1 MRRILFVLA
10 VFLFA
15 LSNWSQTMNI
25 YYKDGQVEKKDMSK
39 IDRIEFTDGDEYET
53 SATIYLERAGTL
65 SSKLSKSQASE
76 LLKLKLSGHMD
87 ARDFDFIKWDC
98 MKVEEVDLS
107 DVVIDSYTGRE
118 GTEEGNNKTYAAN
131 EIPSGAFFYWIN
143 THKYNY
149 DGMPIDEGMP
159 SLKKIVLPNGIK
171 AIRRNAF
178 ARAYNLTEINI
189 PEGVEAIDYV
199 SFAICTSLEEL
210 RLPSSLK
217 TVGQLA
223 FADMTSLR
231 KVYVSATTP
240 PSASSNAFQ
249 GLSNQAIFYVPSGTE
264 NLYRNSVGW
273 NTFSQIVG
281 FGDAPNDNTNTDFDK
296 NSIVGV
302 WEVASYECSVP
313 AESII
318 GDKMYLNADG
328 TYSDPKSSGHWSL
341 NNNQLLINYS
351 NGNSVKYEILSL
363 TATELSLKLLDNNIS
378 ITMTLKREGTNEGGE
393 DYIDGISSDGSE
405 YFEITINGEKINVDS
420 WGGSVLLNLA
430 EKNINGTKMIPYGSN
445 TDMIRPSDGRAYQF
459 DVFVG
464 YVEGDWFGKGHPK
477 TVGSYDV
484 ISSEGQYT
492 ISNYSDNLGMVVRGG
507 GSNNGPSDFI
517 VKSGSM
523 KITKVSKAS
532 SDAKYVPDKSE
543 LYATEGNFDFI
554 LHDKRYDE
562 DITMSGKFRLIY

>member
-1 MRRILFVLA
+1 MMRVMRRILFVLA

-98 MKVEEVDLS
+98 MKVEEVDFS

-149 DGMPIDEGMP
+149 DGLPIDEGMP

-223 FADMTSLR
+223 FADMKSLR

-249 GLSNQAIFYVPSGTE
+249 GLSSEAILYVPSGTE

-281 FGDAPNDNTNTDFDK
+281 FSDTPTDGGG
-296 NSIVGV
+296 NNNGGWSSSSLVGTWDCV
-302 WEVASYECSVP
+302 KSQF
-313 AESII
+313 
-318 GDKMYLNADG
+318 
-328 TYSDPKSSGHWSL
+328 YSDGGDYHEEEESGYFVITDKTITVYDTNDLLNGDVVYYTIEGDVIYVGGFPVYTIVSL
-341 NNNQLLINYS
+341 D
-351 NGNSVKYEILSL
+351 E
-363 TATELSLKLLDNNIS
+363 TTLKLKAKILYGYQVI
-378 ITMTLKREGTNEGGE
+378 TLK
-393 DYIDGISSDGSE
+393 
-405 YFEITINGEKINVDS
+405 
-420 WGGSVLLNLA
+420 
-430 EKNINGTKMIPYGSN
+430 
-445 TDMIRPSDGRAYQF
+445 
-459 DVFVG
+459 
-464 YVEGDWFGKGHPK
+464 
-477 TVGSYDV
+477 
-484 ISSEGQYT
+484 
-492 ISNYSDNLGMVVRGG
+492 
-507 GSNNGPSDFI
+507 
-517 VKSGSM
+517 
-523 KITKVSKAS
+523 
-532 SDAKYVPDKSE
+532 
-543 LYATEGNFDFI
+543 
-554 LHDKRYDE
+554 KR
-562 DITMSGKFRLIY
+562 

>member
-1 MRRILFVLA
+1 MKKLYSTIMMLA
-10 VFLFA
+10 MMVAA
-15 LSNWSQTMNI
+15 LGLTACGSDDD
-25 YYKDGQVEKKDMSK
+25 DG
-39 IDRIEFTDGDEYET
+39 YET
-53 SATIYLERAGTL
+53 SASIYLERAGTL
-65 SSKLSKSQASE
+65 SSKISQSQASE

-107 DVVIDSYTGRE
+107 DVVIDSYAGIE

-131 EIPSGAFFYWIN
+131 EIPSGAFFYWEN
-143 THKYNY
+143 VHKYNY
-149 DGMPIDEGMP
+149 DGIPIDEGMP
-159 SLKKIVLPNGIK
+159 SLKKIVLPNGIT

-199 SFAICTSLEEL
+199 SFAICTSLEHIT
-210 RLPSSLK
+210 LPSTLK

-231 KVYVSATTP
+231 KVYVNATTP

-249 GLSNQAIFYVPSGTE
+249 GLSNQAILYVPNGTE

-273 NTFSQIVG
+273 NAFSQILG
-281 FGDAPNDNTNTDFDK
+281 LGDNIN
-296 NSIVGV
+296 
-302 WEVASYECSVP
+302 
-313 AESII
+313 
-318 GDKMYLNADG
+318 GD
-328 TYSDPKSSGHWSL
+328 
-341 NNNQLLINYS
+341 
-351 NGNSVKYEILSL
+351 
-363 TATELSLKLLDNNIS
+363 
-378 ITMTLKREGTNEGGE
+378 GGS
-393 DYIDGISSDGSE
+393 ISSDGSE
-405 YFEITINGEKINVDS
+405 YFEITINGEKLNVNS

-430 EKNINGTKMIPYGSN
+430 EKKVNGTKMIPYGSN
-445 TDMIRPSDGRAYQF
+445 TDMISTSDGRAYQF

-464 YVEGDWFGKGHPK
+464 YVEGDWFGKGYPK
-477 TVGSYDV
+477 SVGTYDV
-484 ISSEGQYT
+484 ISSEGEYV

-517 VKSGSM
+517 VKSGSI

-532 SDAKYVPDKSE
+532 TNEKYVPEKSE

-562 DITMSGKFRLIY
+562 DIPMNGKFRLIY